1 MMIKPLEALELKAFI
16 LGLSQLD
23 PPLPEN
29 VKMQVNQIN
38 IPVDIYKLY
47 DIANSYPPLSASY
60 TKILDSSDAIAKY
73 RTKGLDSIPQ
83 FKPEED
89 NTEID
94 NSVTENVP
102 ELVEFDSKVDNN
114 KLIEIARKVLKAV
127 NPVQAA
133 KNIK

>member
-1 MMIKPLEALELKAFI
+1 MDCF
-16 LGLSQLD
+16 
-23 PPLPEN
+23 
-29 VKMQVNQIN
+29 
-38 IPVDIYKLY
+38 
-47 DIANSYPPLSASY
+47 
-60 TKILDSSDAIAKY
+60 DAIAKY

>member
-1 MMIKPLEALELKAFI
+1 MMVKPLEALELKAFI

-23 PPLPEN
+23 ATIPEN
-29 VKMQVNQIN
+29 IRMQVNQIN

-60 TKILDSSDAIAKY
+60 TKILNCSHAIAKY
-73 RTKGLDSIPQ
+73 RSKGLDSIPQ
-83 FKPEED
+83 FKPEEE

-94 NSVTENVP
+94 NFVTEYMS
-102 ELVEFDSKVDNN
+102 ELVEFESKVDNN

-133 KNIK
+133 KNVK